1 MFKITLICSGNKM
14 PSWVNE
20 GVYEFSKRLQEFV
33 SLNVIEIPLI
43 KRGKTSDLSRIF
55 EKEATLMVAAI
66 PNGARVIA
74 LEITGDSFNSEKLAL
89 KLEQLQ
95 QISSHLCFLIGG
107 PEGLSPVLLARAE
120 ENWSLSQLT
129 MPHPLVRIVL
139 LEALYRAWSII
150 NNHPYH
156 K

>member
-1 MFKITLICSGNKM
+1 MFKITLICCGNKM